1 MASNY
6 LDGSDSVA
14 SALTY
19 QQVQDSS
26 SITTTSGTFSTMTT
40 MSITALETGTYTIDA
55 GADISIN
62 ASGVSNKAEVA
73 LFNGATVIPQTT
85 FGVGVNASGLSLA
98 SIGFSL
104 SAISHATIQVTA
116 GDVISF
122 RFRRSSG
129 SATVTATSRYL
140 RLLKV
145 G

>member
-1 MASNY
+1 MASAY
-6 LDGSDSVA
+6 LGGSDSVA

-26 SITTTSGTFSTMTT
+26 AITTTSTTFSTMTT

-55 GADISIN
+55 GVNISIN
-62 ASGVSNKAEVA
+62 AIGVTNEAEVA
-73 LFNGATVIPQTT
+73 IFQGATAVPNTT
-85 FGVGVNASGLSLA
+85 VRAGVNASGISLA
-98 SIGFSL
+98 SIGFSIPC
-104 SAISHATIQVTA
+104 STNATIQVTA